1 MGDEPAL
8 TVGRL
13 DLPAGGL
20 VVVTGAS
27 GAGKSTLLRALAGM
41 LTPMAGSVRIG
52 GADPDALGYEDLVT
66 SVTLIEQGQPAAQR
80 HRRRQPPACPPGRRG
95 R

>member
-1 MGDEPAL
+1 MAGIGDEPAL

-52 GADPDALGYEDLVT
+52 GADLRRAWLRGPGH
-66 SVTLIEQGQPAAQR
+66 QR
-80 HRRRQPPACPPGRRG
+80 DPY
-95 R
+95 

>member
-27 GAGKSTLLRALAGM
+27 GAGKSTLRLA
-41 LTPMAGSVRIG
+41 AGRV
-52 GADPDALGYEDLVT
+52 LQVT
-66 SVTLIEQGQPAAQR
+66 RRLPAA
-80 HRRRQPPACPPGRRG
+80 
-95 R
+95 